1 MGIFQVIPV
10 RTGAMSDYPPTGLAE
25 SVRALPEWIQ
35 LGCGDAE
42 YVCAEKNATFLGGNM
57 PDKMPDLSNHN
68 SFFAETLRK
77 NPGLYDKLKT
87 KNTKLGVTFGHC
99 IKTGIDN
106 PGHPMIKTVGAV
118 AGDEESYELFREFFD
133 PVISARHNG
142 YAADAKHPT
151 DLDVRKLS
159 TTKIDPTGKY
169 ILTSR
174 CRTGRSVRG
183 TRLPPCTTFEERREV
198 ERVVVKGLLAMT
210 GDLKGDYFPL
220 NGSRSYA
227 AKPNGMT
234 VEKEESLRS
243 NGNLFQEPDSTLL
256 LSSGCG
262 RHWPDAR
269 GIFHNDSENLFVW
282 VNEEDHMRIVSMEK
296 GDNVREIIE
305 RFAMATQQIQVCL
318 KQQGFDFMHSEHLGW
333 ILTCPSN
340 LGTGLRAGAM
350 VQVPHFS
357 GRKDFKSVLG
367 RMGLQ
372 ARGTAGVDSASTGGT
387 WDISNAD
394 RLGKSEVELVNIFIE
409 GVAQI
414 IRWEQ
419 ALEAGQ
425 NIDAEVAA
433 TTMPKNVTI
442 EVPFTS
448 LRNMDLN

>member
-10 RTGAMSDYPPTGLAE
+10 RTEAMSDYPPTGLAE
-25 SVRALPEWIQ
+25 SVKALPEWIQ

-57 PDKMPDLSNHN
+57 PDKLPDLSNHS
-68 SFFAETLRK
+68 SFFAEVMK
-77 NPGLYDKLKT
+77 ENPGLYDKLKT

-99 IKTGIDN
+99 
-106 PGHPMIKTVGAV
+106 IKTVGAV

-133 PVISARHNG
+133 PVISARHGG

-151 DLDVRKLS
+151 DMNPANLS
-159 TTKIDPTGKY
+159 KTPIDPTGKY
-169 ILTSR
+169 VLTTR

-183 TRLPPCTTFEERREV
+183 TRLPPCCSFEERREL
-198 ERVVVKGLLAMT
+198 ERVIVKGLMGLE
-210 GDLKGDYFPL
+210 GELKGDYFPL
-220 NGSRSYA
+220 HGNRSYA
-227 AKPNGMT
+227 AKPNGMSL
-234 VEKEESLRS
+234 EKEEELRS

-269 GIFHNDSENLFVW
+269 GIFHNNDENLFVW
-282 VNEEDHMRIVSMEK
+282 VNEEDQMRIVSMEK
-296 GDNVREIIE
+296 GDNVKRIIE
-305 RFAMATQQIQVCL
+305 RFAKATSTIQTCL
-318 KQQGFDFMHSEHLGW
+318 KAEGYDFMHSDHLGW

-350 VQVPHFS
+350 VKVPLVS
-357 GRKDFKSVLG
+357 GRKDLKNLLG

-394 RLGKSEVELVNIFIE
+394 RLGKSEIELVNIFIE

-419 ALEAGQ
+419 ALEKGENIEAEIAAAGL
-425 NIDAEVAA
+425 
-433 TTMPKNVTI
+433 PKTVTI

-448 LRNMDLN
+448 TRGMNL

>member
-42 YVCAEKNATFLGGNM
+42 YLCKEKEATFLGGNM
-57 PDKMPDLSNHN
+57 PDKMPDLSNHS
-68 SFFAETLRK
+68 SFFADVMK
-77 NPGLYDKLKT
+77 ANPGLYDKLKT

-106 PGHPMIKTVGAV
+106 KGHPMIKTVGAV
-118 AGDEESYELFREFFD
+118 AGDEESYTLFNKLFD
-133 PVISARHNG
+133 PVISDRHNG
-142 YAADAKHPT
+142 YAADAHHPT

-227 AKPNGMT
+227 AKPNGMSHE
-234 VEKEESLRS
+234 EKEQLRAA
-243 NGNLFQEPDSTLL
+243 GNLFQEPDSTLL

-269 GIFHNDSENLFVW
+269 GIFENDQQNLYVW
-282 VNEEDHMRIVSMEK
+282 VNEEDQMRIVSMEK
-296 GDNVREIIE
+296 GDNIKAIIT
-305 RFAMATQQIQVCL
+305 RFAMATSTIQEVMQQE
-318 KQQGFDFMHSEHLGW
+318 GHDFMHSDHLGW

-340 LGTGLRAGAM
+340 LGTGLRAGCM
-350 VQVPHFS
+350 VKVPLFS
-357 GRKDFKSVLG
+357 ARSDFKQVCG
-367 RMGLQ
+367 KMGLQ
-372 ARGTAGVDSASTGGT
+372 TRGTGGVDSASTGGT

-394 RLGKSEVELVNIFIE
+394 RLGKSEVQLANIFIE
-409 GVAQI
+409 GLAQI
-414 IRWEQ
+414 IKWEQ
-419 ALEAGQ
+419 ALEAGK
-425 NIDAEVAA
+425 NIDAEVAKA
-433 TTMPKNVTI
+433 GLPKK
-442 EVPFTS
+442 F
-448 LRNMDLN
+448 